1 MAFSYHTEQWLPYS
15 AEEIF
20 GFLANPQ
27 NLPSLMPAW
36 QKARVEN
43 SSIVPP
49 PRRPGDSAP
58 PNPAA
63 GIGTRLTFSFRPF
76 RFSPVRVQW
85 EAEVTEFS
93 WNTQFCDRQVRGPF
107 AYWHHCH
114 RVRAV
119 IREEVAVAVLTDH
132 VEYALPMGAL
142 GTLAHRLFLR
152 RRIDQAF
159 AYRYSQLAS
168 ILGAR
173 QTGNSSVATRL
184 DRSA

>member
-1 MAFSYHTEQWLPYS
+1 MAFLQTRKTFPHSC
-15 AEEIF
+15 
-20 GFLANPQ
+20 
-27 NLPSLMPAW
+27 
-36 QKARVEN
+36 
-43 SSIVPP
+43 
-49 PRRPGDSAP
+49 RPGRKHASRTPPSFHRRAAPATQRPRTRPLGLAP